1 MKTVQ
6 VTRYI
11 TPLREGGSMPA
22 IVEASDDGMYVL
34 KFRGAGQGS
43 KALIAELIAGEIAHK
58 LGLPIPEIV
67 LMDLDPAL
75 ADTEPD
81 PEIQDLIRASA
92 GTNLALDYL
101 PGSFAYDPAAFSVD
115 NALASAILWFDGLV
129 CNMDRT
135 RRNTNLLVWHRK
147 LYLIDHGAALYFHHA
162 SSPISSRARD
172 RFPQIKDHVLLA
184 NASDVADI
192 DKDLSERIDRQ
203 FIENTVAGIPES
215 WLSELPGEAKRLREE
230 YTRYF
235 CDRLQFPRPFVLEA
249 VEAYDRLT

>member
-22 IVEASDDGMYVL
+22 IVEGSDDGMYVL
-34 KFRGAGQGS
+34 KFRGAGQGT
-43 KALIAELIAGEIAHK
+43 KALIAELIAGEIARK
-58 LGLPIPEIV
+58 LDLPIPDIV

-81 PEIQDLIRASA
+81 PEIQDLVRASA

-101 PGSFAYDPAAFSVD
+101 PGSFAFDPAAFPVD
-115 NALASAILWFDGLV
+115 TALASAILWFDGLV

-162 SSPISSRARD
+162 PSPISSRARD

-184 NASDVADI
+184 HASAVADL
-192 DKDLSERIDRQ
+192 DKELSERIDAR
-203 FIENTVAGIPES
+203 FIENTVADIPEG
-215 WLSELPGEAKRLREE
+215 WLSEHPGEAQRLREE

-249 VEAYDRLT
+249 VEAYDRLA

>member
-1 MKTVQ
+1 
-6 VTRYI
+6 
-11 TPLREGGSMPA
+11 MPA

-34 KFRGAGQGS
+34 KFRGAGQGA

-67 LMDLDPAL
+67 MMELDPAL

-101 PGSFAYDPAAFSVD
+101 PGSFAFDPAAFSVD
-115 NALASAILWFDGLV
+115 SALASAILWFDGLV

-162 SSPISSRARD
+162 PSPISSRARD

-184 NASDVADI
+184 NASVVADL
-192 DKDLSERIDRQ
+192 DKELSERIDRR
-203 FIENTVAGIPES
+203 FIENTVADIPES
-215 WLSELPGEAKRLREE
+215 WLSEIPEEAKRLREE

-235 CDRLQFPRPFVLEA
+235 CDRLQFPRPFVPEA
-249 VEAYDRLT
+249 VEAYDRLA